1 MARGLANIARQ
12 PSNDALGRRYFSNFI
27 HFIPAFVSEAHTD
40 LIIYSN
46 LRISHPSRN
55 FLLRNSWVDRT
66 LGVRFVKL
74 KRFFKFL
81 DHGALL

>member
-1 MARGLANIARQ
+1 MCPTQGFQMARGLANIARQ

-55 FLLRNSWVDRT
+55 FLLRNS
-66 LGVRFVKL
+66 
-74 KRFFKFL
+74 
-81 DHGALL
+81 